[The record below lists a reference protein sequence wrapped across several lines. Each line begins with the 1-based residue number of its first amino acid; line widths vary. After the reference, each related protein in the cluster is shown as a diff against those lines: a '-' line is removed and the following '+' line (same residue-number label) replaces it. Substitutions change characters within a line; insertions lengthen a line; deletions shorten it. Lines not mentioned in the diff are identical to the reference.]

1 MNRKGPRWL
10 AALGSA
16 LIACARAAPDPASV
30 LPGDAGA
37 LLVFSAPARIRES
50 VVSLV
55 DRMPVAAGAVDLVRS
70 VVGMCL
76 DDDAGTRANGLD
88 PSRGPAF
95 ALWDDAVLAVLP
107 LDDEERGLRRVRLR
121 LARIGFARD
130 EAGSGGRESFGH
142 VDRDGLRAALWSSP
156 GLAFVCVGDRD
167 RCATDL
173 RGTGWDPRPVAEELA
188 AGDFVAVGVVRNFFL
203 TRIAEA
209 LGVPVREPGVGVTLA
224 LLQEVRWAVGVGDR
238 VRVRVAAGPT
248 GPPAASGPL
257 VTPMAPG
264 LAAVLHVALPPG
276 VASAVTRQAFGSPAG
291 AGRGPWERWTGEL
304 GIGVLAQG
312 GGPTPLPADVIDALR
327 RLRWIAAARFRSPG
341 DAEQVLQAMAVSN
354 SPLPDGSMPAAT
366 GTFPWTGPAGIPAGI
381 RVEGDLLVAGA
392 EAGRPVIPGGHA
404 SDSSHARIPA
414 RMPDSGSRTPDA
426 GGQGQSP
433 GSGTGTGSVTV
444 AVAVPGPR
452 WTRGAGRDDQAT
464 STATPDPGPRMPDSG
479 SRTPDAG
486 GQGQSPG
493 SGTGTGSVT
502 VAVAVP
508 GPRWTRGAGRDDQ
521 ATSTATPD
529 PGPRMPDSGGQMQW
543 QGTGSATGDSDSDS
557 VRPTLG
563 AGDGGM
569 TTKPRPPRPRT
580 PDPGPRAPEGGSD
593 PSHARI
599 PDVLVPAREPTTI
612 LRVAADPGALLD
624 AVGGGRLEFLGHMVR
639 SVRSVAALLTFEAG
653 RLVLTVEAR
662 LR

>member
-30 LPGDAGA
+30 LPADAGA
-37 LLVFSAPARIRES
+37 LVVFAPPARIRES

-444 AVAVPGPR
+444 AV
-452 WTRGAGRDDQAT
+452 
-464 STATPDPGPRMPDSG
+464 
-479 SRTPDAG
+479 
-486 GQGQSPG
+486 
-493 SGTGTGSVT
+493 
-502 VAVAVP
+502 P

-529 PGPRMPDSGGQMQW
+529 PGPRMPDSGGQVQW
-543 QGTGSATGDSDSDS
+543 PGTGSATGDSDSDS